1 MSLTDIWE
9 FLRAEWREEWAPAFR
24 AERANIVGMFLANFV
39 WYGLHKHESRRSVLI
54 RSLLRLDREIAAYVR
69 GRKAGRRVAAAD
81 INLGDVL
88 LARSDGHRRTTAP
101 RRSRYAATYRGRS
114 E

>member
-9 FLRAEWREEWAPAFR
+9 FLRAEWREEWTPAFR
-24 AERANIVGMFLANFV
+24 
-39 WYGLHKHESRRSVLI
+39 
-54 RSLLRLDREIAAYVR
+54 AAYVR